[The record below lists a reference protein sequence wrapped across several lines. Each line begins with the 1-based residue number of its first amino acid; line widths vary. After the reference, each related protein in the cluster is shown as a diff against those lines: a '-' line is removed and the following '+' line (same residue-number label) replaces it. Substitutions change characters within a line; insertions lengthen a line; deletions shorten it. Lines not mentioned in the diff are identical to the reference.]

1 MHVLI
6 DSSIYRIDPKRN
18 SAGFRAIT
26 RLAAAAHIS
35 IHVPH
40 YVYKEFVTQQEDQLK
55 NAIEKIR
62 HGATTLTR
70 LTDHQE
76 IMSTAEAILGKA
88 EALQTNL
95 AAHAAEPFST
105 WIANAHAILHPVQ
118 QDHAQRVTDAY
129 FGGTAPFSARKNRN
143 DIPDAFIYE
152 TIKDLL
158 AAHHELHVIIGDANF
173 RKACAELP
181 NVHAY
186 ATLDEFIANPA
197 CQNLLTEANAS
208 VNIDRIKA
216 LLPKETDTIKR
227 ALATDII
234 DELYGTTVR
243 DDGIPD
249 DNNEGRVQLVGE
261 PRDTAFRFGD
271 VEYYGDGTL
280 AIPFVTRIECELGY
294 FIFKSDYY
302 VIDDDRAE
310 NISIKDWNDH
320 YFAASETY
328 DLNVEGRL
336 MIEFPIEELQ
346 RDDLDDESLR
356 ALVIYSDTTV
366 EIEETTVHHEYSY

>member
-6 DSSIYRIDPKRN
+6 DSSIYRNDPKRG

-26 RLAAAAHIS
+26 RLAAAARIS

-62 HGATTLTR
+62 QGATTLTR

-76 IMSTAEAILGKA
+76 VVRTAEAVLEKA

-95 AAHAAEPFST
+95 AAHAAEPLTT
-105 WIANAHAILHPVQ
+105 WITNVRAILQPVQ
-118 QDHAQRVTDAY
+118 RDHAQRVTDAY
-129 FGGTAPFSARKNRN
+129 FGGTAPFSARKDRN

-152 TIKDLL
+152 TVKDLL
-158 AAHHELHVIIGDANF
+158 AAHHELHVIAGDANF
-173 RKACAELP
+173 REACAALP
-181 NVHAY
+181 SVHAY
-186 ATLDEFIANPA
+186 ATVDEFIATPA

-216 LLPKETDTIKR
+216 LLPKEADTIRR
-227 ALATDII
+227 ALASDII
-234 DELYGTTVR
+234 DELHGTTVQ

-249 DNNEGRVQLVGE
+249 DNNEGRVEVVGE
-261 PRDTAFRFGD
+261 PRDTVFVFED
-271 VEYYGDGTL
+271 VEYYGGGTL
-280 AIPFVTRIECELGY
+280 AIPFHTGIECQLGY

-302 VIDDDRAE
+302 VMSDDRAE
-310 NISIKDWNDH
+310 NISIIDWNDH

-328 DLNVEGRL
+328 DLDVEGRL
-336 MIEFPIEELQ
+336 TIEFPIEELQ
-346 RDDLDDESLR
+346 RDNLDDEDLS
-356 ALVIYSDTTV
+356 ALVNDSDTTV